1 MLLRENSFQIK
12 LITSDKELISLKETL
27 DETSLIGLDIETAYW
42 WDKTAERI
50 SIIQI
55 GVPKENNVDVWI
67 IDCFSSLN
75 LSPLQ
80 QIFLNSNI
88 LKVIHNASFDVNKL
102 RKLANII
109 VENVFDT
116 MLAARR
122 AGERSCS
129 LSAMAMRHLGIEL
142 DKKHQRSNWA
152 IRPLSEEQLE
162 YAAKDVVIALML
174 YQKDNNSTL
183 LGNYTRQSRFAY
195 NEERPPVT
203 AFEQPV
209 RNLCAPIPANQ
220 AASQALIKIV
230 TQFPGRYTIQSLSHC
245 LGRERGGLAGYIVDK
260 AISKEAFIDYK
271 EALTIVLELIT
282 KGYLLDRSYRLSVG
296 QAALTKF

>member
-1 MLLRENSFQIK
+1 MQSKEIPFQIK
-12 LITSDKELISLKETL
+12 LVKDDKALVSLKEIL
-27 DETSLIGLDIETAYW
+27 DETPLIGLDIETAYW
-42 WDKTAERI
+42 WDKTAERV

-55 GVPKENNVDVWI
+55 GVPSENNVDVWI
-67 IDCFSSLN
+67 IDCFSSLD
-75 LSPLQ
+75 LAPLQ
-80 QIFLNSNI
+80 QILLNTNI
-88 LKVIHNASFDVNKL
+88 LKIIHNASFDVNKL

-122 AGERSCS
+122 AKERSCS
-129 LSAMAMRHLGIEL
+129 LAAMAMRHLGIEL

-152 IRPLSEEQLE
+152 TRPLSEEQLE
-162 YAAKDVVIALML
+162 YAAKDVVVALML
-174 YQKDNNSTL
+174 YKKVTDSGYSGEYSRQNRF
-183 LGNYTRQSRFAY
+183 NYH
-195 NEERPPVT
+195 EERPVVT

-209 RNLCAPIPANQ
+209 RNLCAPIPANE

-230 TQFPGRYTIQSLSHC
+230 MQFPGRYTPQSLSHC

-271 EALTIVLELIT
+271 EALTIVSELIT
-282 KGYLLDRSYRLSVG
+282 KGYLVDRSYRLSVG
-296 QAALTKF
+296 QVELTKS